1 MGIIGNG
8 DIFES
13 MDVGRGIIPVNLGAI
28 TSGNNDGAWADITP
42 FQGGIAVIFFAG
54 TGTAGQDPTF
64 TLRQATARAGTGAK
78 NLSFARIYTKQAAA
92 LSTGVDW
99 TQVVRTGTNVTATY
113 TNGTSA
119 EQQQIWAVHVH
130 HHMMDIQNGF
140 HYVGIRI
147 PDTGSASQ
155 VGAALYLGLG
165 PRYAGDQMGNL

>member
-1 MGIIGNG
+1 MDLGNG
-8 DIFES
+8 DVFES
-13 MDVGRGIIPVNLGAI
+13 MDIGRGIIPVNLGAI

-64 TLRQATARAGTGAK
+64 TLRQATSNTGDNAK
-78 NLSFARIYTKQAAA
+78 ALSFERIYTKQAAA

-99 TQVVRTGTNVTATY
+99 TVVTRTGSNANSTY

-130 HHMMDIQNGF
+130 HHMMDSQSGF
-140 HYVGIRI
+140 RFVSLRI
-147 PDTGSASQ
+147 PDTGSAAQ
-155 VGAALYLGLG
+155 VGTGLYLGLG
-165 PRYAGDQMGNL
+165 PRYSGDQMGHL